1 MEEADEGVSEEEE
14 RRRVEKANRWAQL
27 QRDAGCATPS
37 HVAPRAVP
45 LCCAAALWRHTEPTC
60 LDCIVPEP

>member
-27 QRDAGCATPS
+27 QRDAGCAIPS
-37 HVAPRAVP
+37 HGSSCRAAVLCRCAVAPHGAP
-45 LCCAAALWRHTEPTC
+45 AC

>member
-1 MEEADEGVSEEEE
+1 MEEADEGASEEEE

-37 HVAPRAVP
+37 HGPRR
-45 LCCAAALWRHTEPTC
+45 AAALWRHTEPAC
-60 LDCIVPEP
+60 LDYIVPEP